1 MVTIGGLVIVL
12 MTQMGE
18 DISKRY
24 VGLATVSVCLSP
36 CLPLC
41 VCVCVRERERV
52 CGERCKQ
59 LMPEK
64 VTSVE
69 ELETLPAG

>member
-24 VGLATVSVCLSP
+24 VGLAAVSVCLSP
-36 CLPLC
+36 CLPVC
-41 VCVCVRERERV
+41 VCVCDRERERERV
-52 CGERCKQ
+52 C
-59 LMPEK
+59 
-64 VTSVE
+64 VSVCVCVCV
-69 ELETLPAG
+69 

>member
-1 MVTIGGLVIVL
+1 M
-12 MTQMGE
+12 
-18 DISKRY
+18 
-24 VGLATVSVCLSP
+24 
-36 CLPLC
+36 C
-41 VCVCVRERERV
+41 VCVCVCVSVCV